1 MIEDNKISI
10 DSAIENLISIHPLL
24 TKAFN
29 RSMRSKTNL
38 NPGSLFVLG
47 VLSRNGML
55 SMSEIGCRLSMPKPH
70 ITGLVDK
77 LIAEN
82 LVERLY
88 DPKDRRI
95 VNVNITEKGMVD
107 FNAIKH
113 EISQE
118 LRQKM
123 EKLDTETLE
132 TLSLAS
138 KQVKDIL
145 IKFVVNQPVSSNPTL
160 CNEEHII

>member
-1 MIEDNKISI
+1 MIKDNKISI

-24 TKAFN
+24 SKAFN

-55 SMSEIGCRLSMPKPH
+55 SMSEIGCKLSMQKPH

-77 LIAEN
+77 LVAEN

-95 VNVNITEKGMVD
+95 VNVNITEKGMID

-118 LRQKM
+118 LRQKL
-123 EKLDTETLE
+123 ENLDTETLD

-145 IKFVVNQPVSSNPTL
+145 IRFVVNQPVSSNTTL
-160 CNEEHII
+160 FNKDNII

>member
-24 TKAFN
+24 TKAFD

-55 SMSEIGCRLSMPKPH
+55 SMSEIGCRLSMQKPH

-77 LIAEN
+77 LVAEN

-118 LRQKM
+118 LRLKL